1 MALTQISTAGVKDDA
16 ISAGKIPAN
25 AVGSSEIADDA
36 VGAAQ
41 IADDGVAQAAVAD
54 EAIDEARLQIS
65 NAGSNGQFLQK
76 QSGNTGGLT
85 WAAANQYTPP
95 NHSGEVTSSADGAT
109 TIASNIV
116 DEDNLKISNAGT
128 NGQYLQKQSGNT
140 GGLTWADVTIPPA
153 GNTFTAVANG
163 AIANNK
169 TVKIETNGKVSEIK
183 ETSVAGDPPTTQV
196 YSSFAHG
203 TPLMATIAYDPDN
216 DRFMQAWRSN
226 DNNMAVHCR
235 VGKVNANGTI
245 TYESE
250 GIVAVNSVTSGHI
263 DIIFVSHGRFA
274 ICWCEYVSNAW
285 TGKRRMATISE
296 SGGNFTIS
304 LGTVSNIG
312 GNGGFTRNP
321 KMVKISNTRIATLF
335 RVDTSAYGTQG
346 KPRVNVSSIRP
357 SSGGTPTGTSDTY
370 IQAEIGT
377 HLETSDNMSDDA
389 TGFSDG
395 WFDSTNDILYFIYKD
410 SNDDLKLAACT
421 NSNFN
426 TNFSNDL
433 TLTIESLTTM
443 HTSAG
448 GPTVAHVSG
457 DNYVLYFKNQS
468 SSNYLSAMHFSVNP
482 STYAVTKQTEVNN
495 TSFAAG
501 HDHKAHKTSHG
512 NILVSG
518 ISGGNQKVVSS
529 TVSGTTVS
537 WGSGIT
543 TYSNA
548 GYGYEYLDQ
557 ILTNGGFLVTTKIYQ
572 QGNKAVAIHT
582 LNVSNITSNMTYTR
596 EFVGYADG
604 AYSDGQTATIKT
616 FGNNVDTLS
625 GLTAGT
631 YYYLQGDG
639 TIGTDAAFAN
649 ANRED
654 TEDRGFAGLALSSS
668 KLLIHRPTG

>member
-85 WAAANQYTPP
+85 WAAANQYTHP

-226 DNNMAVHCR
+226 DNSMAVHCR
-235 VGKVNANGTI
+235 VGKINANGTV

-285 TGKRRMATISE
+285 QGKRRMAKITE

-304 LGTVSNIG
+304 LGTTTYIG
-312 GNGGFTRNP
+312 GNAGFTRNP
-321 KMVKISNTRIATLF
+321 KMVAIGNNRIATLF
-335 RVDTSAYGTQG
+335 KVDSGAYGTQS
-346 KPRVNVSSIRP
+346 KPRVNVASIRP
-357 SSGGTPTGTSDTY
+357 SANGTPTGTSDTY

-377 HLETSDNMSDDA
+377 HLETSDNMTGDA

-395 WFDSTNDILYFIYKD
+395 WFDSTNDILYFVYKT

-421 NSNFN
+421 NSDF
-426 TNFSNDL
+426 TGNFSNDL

-443 HTSAG
+443 HTSAS

-518 ISGGNQKVVSS
+518 ISGSNQKVVSS

-616 FGNNVDTLS
+616 FGNNVNTLS

-639 TIGTDAAFAN
+639 TIGTDNTFAN
-649 ANRED
+649 ANRES